1 MLKKYSFKIF
11 ILSLYM
17 SMCLHMNVT
26 YVSAYGF
33 LGAGANK
40 RWRVTYVG
48 TVTGLLQEQQLLLTV
63 EQSL

>member
-1 MLKKYSFKIF
+1 
-11 ILSLYM
+11 M

-40 RWRVTYVG
+40 RWKVT
-48 TVTGLLQEQQLLLTV
+48 
-63 EQSL
+63 